1 MLTKNKNTTVIKT
14 MYNVRG
20 KVKEVVLK
28 ILTMESVEE
37 MGSFLTE
44 VRNTDKLA
52 HLPRVVTVH
61 DV

>member
-1 MLTKNKNTTVIKT
+1 MNKNTKVIKT
-14 MYNVRG
+14 MYNVKG

-37 MGSFLTE
+37 MGSFFTE

-61 DV
+61 DVQP